1 MKISS
6 LIVSTLLV
14 PISLSTLE
22 ATAQT
27 REQVSTDATAV
38 AVLSEKQET
47 LQSLLAQIESN
58 EIALYTLYNDI
69 NSSDDDDIHCTKRAN
84 EFIEREIQIC
94 EPVFL
99 ERIREENKREVEAG
113 SMKDV
118 GLFGRLRATFFG
130 PWELTDE
137 QVRAR
142 AAVPLAQLQ
151 QEIESLATSNP
162 ALLAM
167 LATAGELQQKFL
179 ALAVVSKPKDPAF
192 MWQNE
197 PGYRNAQLQNRP
209 NANPKPWFSAPPPGH
224 AQPQIHFGYRD
235 SPRR

>member
-22 ATAQT
+22 VTAQP
-27 REQVSTDATAV
+27 RVQVSAADAAV

-47 LQSLLAQIESN
+47 LESLLAQIQSN
-58 EIALYTLYNDI
+58 EVALYTLYNDI
-69 NSSDDDDIHCTKRAN
+69 NSSDDDDIHCTKRTDEN
-84 EFIEREIQIC
+84 FEREIQIC
-94 EPVFL
+94 EPAFL
-99 ERIREENKREVEAG
+99 EKIREENKREVEAG
-113 SMKDV
+113 STRDV
-118 GLFGRLRATFFG
+118 GLFGRLRETFFG

-142 AAVPLAQLQ
+142 AAEALAQIQ
-151 QEIESLATSNP
+151 QEIESLATNNP
-162 ALLAM
+162 ELLAR
-167 LATAGELQQKFL
+167 LKTAGELQQKFL
-179 ALAVVSKPKDPAF
+179 EMAEVSKPKDPAF

-209 NANPKPWFSAPPPGH
+209 NANPKPWFSAPPPGYT
-224 AQPQIHFGYRD
+224 QPQIHFGYRD